1 MDADRRRILRWL
13 EAKAPALAPVYDGA
27 VRMILEPEFPG
38 RVHFVAHAIREIMNR
53 LPDAFI
59 TKDQKDKIGYRELVD
74 KIKTSWMPTKLDN
87 NQIIISTE
95 CSNDIEILFEAHRV
109 PNESNRSR
117 AEQLFEI
124 IVDNMQPA
132 YTDMIDLW
140 MLTRRGGEEK
150 THVGSPKNPT
160 PEGSIVEHFNNLE
173 KILKFF
179 SSKSYEETDK
189 LDEILDTTYD

>member
-1 MDADRRRILRWL
+1 MDADCRRILEWL
-13 EAKAPALAPVYDGA
+13 KANAPALAPVYDGA
-27 VRMILEPEFPG
+27 VRMIQEPEFPG

-59 TKDQKDKIGYRELVD
+59 TKDQKSKVGYRELVD
-74 KIKTSWMPTKLDN
+74 KVKTSWVPTKLGDD
-87 NQIIISTE
+87 QIIISTE
-95 CSNDIEILFEAHRV
+95 CSNNIETLFEAHRV

-117 AEQLFEI
+117 AEQLFQI
-124 IVDNMQPA
+124 IIDNIQPA

-150 THVGSPKNPT
+150 THVSSPKNPT

-173 KILKFF
+173 KILKSF
-179 SSKSYEETDK
+179 SSNHTKKRTN
-189 LDEILDTTYD
+189 